1 MKRLLSLALEPQKP
15 SRLPAFLLFALAL
28 ALALVSTSA
37 AAGGRTISAEPV
49 DDVKIRIDG
58 DLREWPNKM
67 TDLGETLE
75 GKPSGG
81 DPRVAATVAYDENS
95 LYVVLK
101 VFDQKIVRTSAAGAN
116 EDHATLY
123 LNFPKGQTYAVE
135 LYPGQPGKVAG
146 VIKVKGTAV
155 NQSKIVE
162 APTDKGLAVEA
173 QIPWTAFPEAAR
185 TRVGLR
191 ATITYA
197 DADASGSIK
206 ALIGTSA
213 ARAGKA
219 MPPLLMA
226 NEQGLQESI
235 IKAKG
240 LPASPAREAYGNVA
254 GDSMVERVAVWG
266 GNLVIIG
273 PHFRGGK
280 EFYFADLGVSDASRV
295 DRLELLDFDGD
306 GRDEIVVQKKVGGTD
321 KYREVLTVLKVGRD
335 DQPFLAFAHEV
346 GIKTSDGE
354 ITNKVKVSKAG
365 IEIAQGD
372 AQGFDPGTFSEVQP
386 GDMGATLLP
395 WQSVGSR
402 TFTWKGK
409 GFEPS
414 GETSFT
420 PKQGA
425 GPPAGSGK
433 KPKSKPKS
441 DEPPAPPAPRPP
453 TSDELLD
460 RVYALYKKDRGVSG
474 KPSFDFVTDVAGDRG
489 PERVLIHGK
498 DMVVFGKGFR
508 EGLSYAFIAVGVA
521 EAKDI
526 LDATARDLT
535 GDGKA
540 EIIVRAV
547 LHAKASK
554 ALGGDTVDRHAFMVY
569 AVQGDGLV
577 RIFGA
582 ETGRALGKDQIVGAV
597 SFVPARRGFDLEL
610 RPSRA
615 IGWTEQTY
623 PFPIDTTTAGGLEPL
638 LLPWSGGSRK
648 YRYDGKS
655 FTGP

>member
-1 MKRLLSLALEPQKP
+1 MKRSF
-15 SRLPAFLLFALAL
+15 RLWSL
-28 ALALVSTSA
+28 ALALVSAPA
-37 AAGGRTISAEPV
+37 AAGRTISAEPV

-67 TDLGETLE
+67 TDLGDTLE
-75 GKPSGG
+75 GKASGG
-81 DPRVAATVAYDENS
+81 DPRVAATVAYDEGS

-101 VFDQKIVRTSAAGAN
+101 VFDKKIVRSAAAGDK

-123 LNFPKGQTYAVE
+123 LSFPKGETYA
-135 LYPGQPGKVAG
+135 LDLFPGQPGKVAG
-146 VIKVKGTAV
+146 AVKLKGTPVGGA
-155 NQSKIVE
+155 KIVE
-162 APTDKGLAVEA
+162 APTEKGLAVEA

-191 ATITYA
+191 ATLTYTDS
-197 DADASGSIK
+197 DAPGNVNAV
-206 ALIGTSA
+206 IGTA
-213 ARAGKA
+213 TARSGKG
-219 MPPLLMA
+219 MPPLLLA

-240 LPASPAREAYGNVA
+240 LPPSPAREAYGNVS
-254 GDSMVERVAVWG
+254 GDGMVERVAVWG

-280 EFYFADLGVSDASRV
+280 EFYFADLGVDDAAKVSRLSLV
-295 DRLELLDFDGD
+295 DFDAD
-306 GRDEIVVQKKVGGTD
+306 GRDEIVVQKKVGATD
-321 KYREVLTVLKVGRD
+321 KYREVLTVIKVGKD

-346 GIKTSDGE
+346 GIKTADGE
-354 ITNKVKVSKAG
+354 IANKVKISKSG
-365 IEIAQGD
+365 IEIAQGESD
-372 AQGFDPGTFSEVQP
+372 GFDPGTFSEVQP

-395 WQSVGSR
+395 WESVGSR

-414 GETSFT
+414 GETGFT
-420 PKQGA
+420 PKQSA
-425 GPPAGSGK
+425 SGSSK
-433 KPKSKPKS
+433 KPKPKVAKS

-453 TSDELLD
+453 SADELLD

-508 EGLSYAFIAVGVA
+508 EGLSYAFIAIGVA
-521 EAKDI
+521 DAKDI

-554 ALGGDTVDRHAFMVY
+554 ALGGDTVDRHALYVY
-569 AVQGDGLV
+569 GVQGDGIV
-577 RIFGA
+577 RVFAA
-582 ETGRALGKDQIVGAV
+582 ETGRALGKDQIIGAV
-597 SFVPARRGFDLEL
+597 AFTPAKRGFEIEL

-615 IGWTEQTY
+615 IGWTEQSY
-623 PFPIDTTTAGGLEPL
+623 PFPVDTTAAGGLEPL
-638 LLPWSGGSRK
+638 LLPWTSGSRK
-648 YRYDGKS
+648 YRYDGKA

>member
-1 MKRLLSLALEPQKP
+1 MN
-15 SRLPAFLLFALAL
+15 RLPALPLEQRNPSRFPAFPLMLAL
-28 ALALVSTSA
+28 TLVSASA
-37 AAGGRTISAEPV
+37 AAAGRTISAEPV

-67 TDLGETLE
+67 TDLGEALD

-101 VFDQKIVRTSAAGAN
+101 VFDQKIIRTSAAGAN

-123 LNFPKGQTYAVE
+123 LNFPKGQTYQVE
-135 LYPGQPGKVAG
+135 LYPGQPGKVPG
-146 VIKVKGTAV
+146 VIKIKGSAV
-155 NQSKIVE
+155 SQSKIVE
-162 APTDKGLAVEA
+162 APTDKGLSVEA
-173 QIPWTAFPEAAR
+173 QIPWSAFPEAAR

-197 DADASGSIK
+197 DADAAGNVK
-206 ALIGTSA
+206 AVIGTSQ
-213 ARAGKA
+213 ARSGNG

-226 NEQGLQESI
+226 NEQGLEESI
-235 IKAKG
+235 IRAKG
-240 LPASPAREAYGNVA
+240 LPPKPARDAYGNVS

-266 GNLVIIG
+266 GNLVVIG

-280 EFYFADLGVSDASRV
+280 EFYFADLGVDSAASV

-306 GRDEIVVQKKVGGTD
+306 GHDEIVVQKKVGSRD

-354 ITNKVKVSKAG
+354 IMNKVKLSKAG
-365 IEIAQGD
+365 IEIAQGESD
-372 AQGFDPGTFSEVQP
+372 GFEPGSFSEVQP

-395 WQSVGSR
+395 WESVGSR
-402 TFTWKGK
+402 SFVWKGK
-409 GFEPS
+409 GFEAA
-414 GETSFT
+414 GETGFT

-425 GPPAGSGK
+425 GAAAAPRGK
-433 KPKSKPKS
+433 KPKGKPKS
-441 DEPPAPPAPRPP
+441 DEPLAPPAPRPP
-453 TSDELLD
+453 SADELLD

-508 EGLSYAFIAVGVA
+508 EGLSYAFIAVGVGDP
-521 EAKDI
+521 KDI
-526 LDATARDLT
+526 LDVTARDLT

-554 ALGGDTVDRHAFMVY
+554 ALGGDVVERHALMVY

-582 ETGRALGKDQIVGAV
+582 ETGRALGKDQIIGAV
-597 SFVPARRGFDLEL
+597 AFTPVRRGFDIEL
-610 RPSRA
+610 RPARA
-615 IGWTEQTY
+615 VGWTEQSY
-623 PFPIDTTTAGGLEPL
+623 PFPIDTTSAGGLEPL

-648 YRYDGKS
+648 YHYDGKA
-655 FTGP
+655 FAGP

>member
-1 MKRLLSLALEPQKP
+1 MKRTLRFLGLAAAVV
-15 SRLPAFLLFALAL
+15 SSNAL
-28 ALALVSTSA
+28 
-37 AAGGRTISAEPV
+37 AGGRTISAEPV

-75 GKPSGG
+75 GKPSAG

-101 VFDQKIVRTSAAGAN
+101 VFDQKIVRTSATGAN
-116 EDHATLY
+116 EDHATLF

-146 VIKVKGTAV
+146 SIKVKGASV
-155 NQSKIVE
+155 AQAKIVE
-162 APTDKGLAVEA
+162 APTDKGLSVEA
-173 QIPWTAFPEAAR
+173 QIPWSAFPEAAR
-185 TRVGLR
+185 TRIGLR
-191 ATITYA
+191 ATITYS
-197 DADASGSIK
+197 DADASGSVK
-206 ALIGTSA
+206 AVIGTSQT
-213 ARAGKA
+213 RAGSG

-226 NEQGLQESI
+226 NEQGLEESI
-235 IKAKG
+235 IRAKG
-240 LPASPAREAYGNVA
+240 LPPKPAREAYGNVS

-280 EFYFADLGVSDASRV
+280 EFYFADLGVESAAQV

-306 GRDEIVVQKKVGGTD
+306 GHDEVVLQKKVGGSD

-354 ITNKVKVSKAG
+354 IMNKVKLSKAG
-365 IEIAQGD
+365 IEIAQGESE
-372 AQGFDPGTFSEVQP
+372 GFEPGSFSEVQP

-395 WQSVGSR
+395 WESVGSR
-402 TFTWKGK
+402 TFAWKGK
-409 GFEPS
+409 GFEAA
-414 GETSFT
+414 GETGFT
-420 PKQGA
+420 PKGGGA
-425 GPPAGSGK
+425 PAAAGGK
-433 KPKSKPKS
+433 KPKGKPKGRGQS

-453 TSDELLD
+453 TADELLD

-521 EAKDI
+521 DPKDI

-554 ALGGDTVDRHAFMVY
+554 ALGGDTVDRHALMVY
-569 AVQGDGLV
+569 GVQGDGLV

-582 ETGRALGKDQIVGAV
+582 ETGRALGKDQIIGAV
-597 SFVPARRGFDLEL
+597 AFTPARRGFDIEL
-610 RPSRA
+610 RPARA
-615 IGWTEQTY
+615 IGWSEKNY
-623 PFPIDTTTAGGLEPL
+623 PFPVDTTTAGGLEPL
-638 LLPWSGGSRK
+638 LLPWNGGSRK
-648 YRYDGKS
+648 YHYDGKA
-655 FTGP
+655 FAQ

>member
-1 MKRLLSLALEPQKP
+1 MKRTLRLLGLA
-15 SRLPAFLLFALAL
+15 AAV
-28 ALALVSTSA
+28 VSAPA
-37 AAGGRTISAEPV
+37 AAGSRMIAAEPV

-67 TDLGETLE
+67 TDLSDTLD
-75 GKPSGG
+75 GKTSGG
-81 DPRVAATVAYDENS
+81 DPRVAATVAYDEGS

-101 VFDQKIVRTSAAGAN
+101 IFDQKIVRTSGAGAA

-135 LYPGQPGKVAG
+135 IYPGQPGKVAG
-146 VIKVKGTAV
+146 TIKVKGTSPNGA
-155 NQSKIVE
+155 KIVE
-162 APTDKGLAVEA
+162 APTEKGLSVEA

-191 ATITYA
+191 ATLTYT
-197 DADASGSIK
+197 DADAAGSVK
-206 ALIGTSA
+206 AVIGTSSA
-213 ARAGKA
+213 KSGKA
-219 MPPLLMA
+219 MPALLMG
-226 NEQGLQESI
+226 NEQGLEESI

-240 LPASPAREAYGNVA
+240 LSANPSREAYGNVA

-280 EFYFADLGVSDASRV
+280 EFYFADLGVSDASYV
-295 DRLELLDFDGD
+295 DRLELVDFDGD
-306 GRDEIVVQKKVGGTD
+306 GHDEVVIEKRVGGSD
-321 KYREVLTVLKVGRD
+321 KYRNVLTVIKVGRD
-335 DQPFLAFAHEV
+335 DQPFLAFAHET
-346 GIKTSDGE
+346 GIKTGDGE
-354 ITNKVKVSKAG
+354 IKNKVKISKSG
-365 IEIAQGD
+365 IEIAQGESS
-372 AQGFDPGTFSEVQP
+372 GFEPGSFSEVQP

-395 WQSVGSR
+395 WESVGSR
-402 TFTWKGK
+402 TFAWKGK
-409 GFEPS
+409 GFEAA
-414 GETSFT
+414 GETAFT
-420 PKQGA
+420 PKG
-425 GPPAGSGK
+425 GGGGVSGK
-433 KPKSKPKS
+433 KPKKGKPKS

-474 KPSFDFVTDVAGDRG
+474 KPSFDFVTDVTGDRG

-498 DMVVFGKGFR
+498 DIVVFGKGFR

-521 EAKDI
+521 DSKDI

-554 ALGGDTVDRHAFMVY
+554 ALGGDVVDRHALMVY
-569 AVQGDGLV
+569 AIQGDGLV

-582 ETGRALGKDQIVGAV
+582 ETGRALGKDQILGAV
-597 SFVPARRGFDLEL
+597 AFTPARRGFDIEL
-610 RPSRA
+610 KPSRA
-615 IGWTEQTY
+615 IGWTEQSY
-623 PFPIDTTTAGGLEPL
+623 PFPVDTTTAGGLEPL

-648 YRYDGKS
+648 YHFDGKA
-655 FTGP
+655 FTGG

>member
-1 MKRLLSLALEPQKP
+1 MKRML
-15 SRLPAFLLFALAL
+15 RLWGLAL
-28 ALALVSTSA
+28 AVVSGNAL
-37 AAGGRTISAEPV
+37 AGGRTISAEPV

-101 VFDQKIVRTSAAGAN
+101 IFDQKIVRTPAAGAN
-116 EDHATLY
+116 EDHATLF
-123 LNFPKGQTYAVE
+123 LNFPKGQTYAVD

-146 VIKVKGTAV
+146 AIKLKGTLV
-155 NQSKIVE
+155 TQSKIVE
-162 APTDKGLAVEA
+162 APTDKGLSVEA
-173 QIPWTAFPEAAR
+173 QVPWSTFPEAAR

-197 DADASGSIK
+197 DADTSGSVK
-206 ALIGTSA
+206 AVIGTSQ
-213 ARAGKA
+213 ARSGKG
-219 MPPLLMA
+219 MPALLMA
-226 NEQGLQESI
+226 NEQGLEESI
-235 IKAKG
+235 IRAKG
-240 LPASPAREAYGNVA
+240 LPANPAREAYGNVS

-273 PHFRGGK
+273 PHFRSGK
-280 EFYFADLGVSDASRV
+280 EFYFADLGIPDAGHV
-295 DRLELLDFDGD
+295 DRLELIDFDGD
-306 GRDEIVVQKKVGGTD
+306 GHDEIVVQKKVGSSD
-321 KYREVLTVLKVGRD
+321 KYREVVTVLKVGRD

-354 ITNKVKVSKAG
+354 IMNKVKLSKAG

-372 AQGFDPGTFSEVQP
+372 AEGFEPGSFSEVQP

-395 WQSVGSR
+395 WESVGSR
-402 TFTWKGK
+402 TFAWKGK
-409 GFEPS
+409 GFEAA
-414 GETSFT
+414 GETGFT
-420 PKQGA
+420 PKQSAGA
-425 GPPAGSGK
+425 PPAAGK
-433 KPKSKPKS
+433 KPKARPKS

-453 TSDELLD
+453 SADELLD

-521 EAKDI
+521 DPKDI

-554 ALGGDTVDRHAFMVY
+554 ALGGDTVDRHALMVY
-569 AVQGDGLV
+569 SVQGDSLV

-582 ETGRALGKDQIVGAV
+582 ETGRALGKDQIIGAV
-597 SFVPARRGFDLEL
+597 SFVPARHGFDLEL

-623 PFPIDTTTAGGLEPL
+623 PFPVDTTTAGGLEPL

-648 YRYDGKS
+648 YHYDGKA
-655 FTGP
+655 FAGP

>member
-1 MKRLLSLALEPQKP
+1 MKRTLRLLG
-15 SRLPAFLLFALAL
+15 LAL
-28 ALALVSTSA
+28 AVVSAPA
-37 AAGGRTISAEPV
+37 AAGSRIIAAEPV
-49 DDVKIRIDG
+49 HDVKIRIDG

-67 TDLGETLE
+67 TDLSDTLD
-75 GKPSGG
+75 GKSAGG

-101 VFDQKIVRTSAAGAN
+101 VFDQKIVRTSAAGAS

-123 LNFPKGQTYAVE
+123 LSFPKGQTYPVE
-135 LYPGQPGKVAG
+135 LYPGQPGKVPG
-146 VIKVKGTAV
+146 VVKVKGTSV
-155 NQSKIVE
+155 NGAKIVE
-162 APTDKGLAVEA
+162 APTDKGLSVEV
-173 QIPWTAFPEAAR
+173 QIPWSAFPEAAR

-191 ATITYA
+191 ATITYT
-197 DADASGSIK
+197 DADAAGSVK
-206 ALIGTSA
+206 AVIGTSSVKS
-213 ARAGKA
+213 GKG
-219 MPPLLMA
+219 MPSLLMA
-226 NEQGLQESI
+226 NEQGLEESI

-240 LPASPAREAYGNVA
+240 LSANPSRDAYGNVA
-254 GDSMVERVAVWG
+254 GDGMVERVAVWG
-266 GNLVIIG
+266 GNLVIVG

-280 EFYFADLGVSDASRV
+280 EFYFADLGVPDASYV
-295 DRLELLDFDGD
+295 DRLELVDFDGD
-306 GRDEIVVQKKVGGTD
+306 ARDEIVIEKRVGSAD
-321 KYREVLTVLKVGRD
+321 KYRNVITVIKVGRD

-354 ITNKVKVSKAG
+354 IKNKVKLSKAG
-365 IEIAQGD
+365 IEIAQGE
-372 AQGFDPGTFSEVQP
+372 AEGFEPGSFSEVQP

-395 WQSVGSR
+395 WESVGSR
-402 TFTWKGK
+402 SFAWKGK
-409 GFEPS
+409 SFEAS
-414 GETSFT
+414 GETGFT

-425 GPPAGSGK
+425 PSASGK
-433 KPKSKPKS
+433 KPKKGKPKS

-453 TSDELLD
+453 TADELLD

-498 DMVVFGKGFR
+498 DIVVFGKGFR

-521 EAKDI
+521 EPKDI

-554 ALGGDTVDRHAFMVY
+554 ALGGDVVSRHALMVY
-569 AVQGDGLV
+569 AIQGDGLV

-597 SFVPARRGFDLEL
+597 AFTPVRRGVEIEL

-615 IGWTEQTY
+615 IGWTEQSY
-623 PFPIDTTTAGGLEPL
+623 PFPPDTTTAGGLEPL

-648 YRYDGKS
+648 YRYDGKT
-655 FTGP
+655 FAGP

>member
-1 MKRLLSLALEPQKP
+1 MKRSL
-15 SRLPAFLLFALAL
+15 RLWGI
-28 ALALVSTSA
+28 ALALVTAPA
-37 AAGGRTISAEPV
+37 AAGRTLSAEPV

-67 TDLGETLE
+67 TDLGDTLD

-81 DPRVAATVAYDENS
+81 DPRVAATVAYDEGS
-95 LYVVLK
+95 VYVVLK
-101 VFDQKIVRTSAAGAN
+101 VFDKNIVRSAAAGEK

-123 LNFPKGQTYAVE
+123 LSFPKGQTYAVE
-135 LYPGQPGKVAG
+135 LFPGQPGKVAG
-146 VIKVKGTAV
+146 AIKIKGSAV
-155 NQSKIVE
+155 SGAKIVE
-162 APTDKGLAVEA
+162 APNDKGLFVEA

-191 ATITYA
+191 ATVTYT
-197 DADASGSIK
+197 DADAPGNVK
-206 ALIGTSA
+206 AVIGTST
-213 ARAGKA
+213 ARSGKA
-219 MPPLLMA
+219 MPSLLLA

-254 GDSMVERVAVWG
+254 GDSMLERVAVWG

-280 EFYFADLGVSDASRV
+280 EFYFADLGIDDAAKV
-295 DRLELLDFDGD
+295 ERLELVDFDAD
-306 GRDEIVVQKKVGGTD
+306 GRDEIVVQKKVGASD
-321 KYREVLTVLKVGRD
+321 KYRQVLTVIKVGRD

-346 GIKTSDGE
+346 GIKTEGGE

-365 IEIAQGD
+365 IEVAQGESD
-372 AQGFDPGTFSEVQP
+372 GFEPGTFSEVQP

-395 WQSVGSR
+395 WESVGSR

-414 GETSFT
+414 GETGFT
-420 PKQGA
+420 PKQSA
-425 GPPAGSGK
+425 GGSGK
-433 KPKSKPKS
+433 KPKSKAAKS

-453 TSDELLD
+453 TADELLD

-474 KPSFDFVTDVAGDRG
+474 KPTFDFVTDVAGDRG

-508 EGLSYAFIAVGVA
+508 EGLSYAFIAIGVA
-521 EAKDI
+521 DPKDI

-554 ALGGDTVDRHAFMVY
+554 ALGGDTVDRHALMVY

-582 ETGRALGKDQIVGAV
+582 ETGRALGKDQIIGAV
-597 SFVPARRGFDLEL
+597 AFTPAKRGFELEL

-615 IGWTEQTY
+615 IGWTEQSY
-623 PFPIDTTTAGGLEPL
+623 PFPPDTTTAGGLEPL

-648 YRYDGKS
+648 YRFDGKA
-655 FTGP
+655 FVGP

>member
-1 MKRLLSLALEPQKP
+1 MKRMLGFLGLAV
-15 SRLPAFLLFALAL
+15 AA
-28 ALALVSTSA
+28 VSSSSW
-37 AAGGRTISAEPV
+37 AGARSIFAEPV
-49 DDVKIRIDG
+49 DDVKLRIDG

-67 TDLGETLE
+67 SDLGDTLE

-101 VFDQKIVRTSAAGAN
+101 VFDQKLVRTSAAGAS
-116 EDHATLY
+116 EDHATLF

-146 VIKVKGTAV
+146 VVKVKGSPVA
-155 NQSKIVE
+155 QAKIVE
-162 APTDKGLAVEA
+162 APTAKGLSVEA
-173 QIPWTAFPEAAR
+173 QIPWSAFPEAAR

-191 ATITYA
+191 ATITYT
-197 DADASGSIK
+197 DADAAGSVK
-206 ALIGTSA
+206 AVIGTSQT
-213 ARAGKA
+213 RSGSG

-226 NEQGLQESI
+226 NEQGLEESI
-235 IKAKG
+235 IRAKG
-240 LPASPAREAYGNVA
+240 LPLKPARDAYGNVS

-280 EFYFADLGVSDASRV
+280 EFYFADLGVDSASRV
-295 DRLELLDFDGD
+295 DRMELLDFDGD
-306 GRDEIVVQKKVGGTD
+306 GHDEIVLQKKVGSAD

-354 ITNKVKVSKAG
+354 IKNKVKLSKAG
-365 IEIAQGD
+365 IEIAQGE
-372 AQGFDPGTFSEVQP
+372 AEGFEPGSFSEVQP

-395 WQSVGSR
+395 WESVGSR
-402 TFTWKGK
+402 TFVWKGK
-409 GFEPS
+409 GFEAS
-414 GETSFT
+414 GETPFT
-420 PKQGA
+420 PRGGA
-425 GPPAGSGK
+425 SAAWGK
-433 KPKSKPKS
+433 KPKGRPKS

-453 TSDELLD
+453 SADERLD
-460 RVYALYKKDRGVSG
+460 RVYALYKKERGVSG
-474 KPSFDFVTDVAGDRG
+474 KPSFDFVTDVAGDSG

-508 EGLSYAFIAVGVA
+508 EGLSYAFISVGVA
-521 EAKDI
+521 DPKDI
-526 LDATARDLT
+526 LDVTARDLT

-554 ALGGDTVDRHAFMVY
+554 ALGGDTVDRHALMVY

-582 ETGRALGKDQIVGAV
+582 ETGRALGKDQIIGAV
-597 SFVPARRGFDLEL
+597 AFTPTRRGFDIEL
-610 RPSRA
+610 RPARA
-615 IGWTEQTY
+615 VGWTEKNY
-623 PFPIDTTTAGGLEPL
+623 PFPVDTTTAGGLEPL

-648 YRYDGKS
+648 YHYDGRS
-655 FTGP
+655 FAGP